1 MGKPIQAMTNGKGK
15 DLIIQAIPKLIHT
28 KKGEK

>member
-1 MGKPIQAMTNGKGK
+1 MGKPIQAMTNGKVK
-15 DLIIQAIPKLIHT
+15 DLIQAIPKLIHT